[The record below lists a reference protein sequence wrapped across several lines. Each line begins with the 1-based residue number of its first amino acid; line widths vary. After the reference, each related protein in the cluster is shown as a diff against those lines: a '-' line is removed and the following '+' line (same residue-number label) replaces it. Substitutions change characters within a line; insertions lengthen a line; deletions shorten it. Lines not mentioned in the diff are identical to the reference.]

1 MKLLRTAQNRIERFF
16 SSATQNESVLRSST
30 RWASSITWGL
40 IATTGLSISW
50 LALAKTEEIVVT
62 QGTLV
67 PIGSVQDI
75 QMPLGGVINEILVE
89 DGEQVKENQI
99 LIKLDTEATSE
110 RQLSINK
117 NLKLKQ
123 KQLELKKTELSQF
136 IKLYNDKTETLN
148 KRVDFEKKILERFKS
163 LSDVGAVAELQYL
176 SHENSLRELEV
187 KLRESIIDVLRQ
199 EAILGQDIQMRTT
212 QIANL
217 LSERTDM
224 EVTLRY
230 QVLRSPVD
238 GVVFDLQPKGRGYTG
253 KQNETLLKIVPI
265 DALEAKVEIPSSNI
279 GFVRNGMDAD
289 LSIDSFPATDFGV
302 LQGEISKISS
312 DALPPEPAKQKPEY
326 RYPATITLKNQSLN
340 LKNGNTLPL
349 QPGMSL
355 TANIKL
361 RKVTYLQL
369 LLGSFKDKADSL
381 RRIGD

>member
-148 KRVDFEKKILERFKS
+148 KRVDFEKKILERF
-163 LSDVGAVAELQYL
+163 
-176 SHENSLRELEV
+176 
-187 KLRESIIDVLRQ
+187 I
-199 EAILGQDIQMRTT
+199 
-212 QIANL
+212 
-217 LSERTDM
+217 
-224 EVTLRY
+224 
-230 QVLRSPVD
+230 
-238 GVVFDLQPKGRGYTG
+238 F
-253 KQNETLLKIVPI
+253 
-265 DALEAKVEIPSSNI
+265 AKVTN
-279 GFVRNGMDAD
+279 N
-289 LSIDSFPATDFGV
+289 
-302 LQGEISKISS
+302 
-312 DALPPEPAKQKPEY
+312 
-326 RYPATITLKNQSLN
+326 
-340 LKNGNTLPL
+340 
-349 QPGMSL
+349 
-355 TANIKL
+355 
-361 RKVTYLQL
+361 RKFL
-369 LLGSFKDKADSL
+369 
-381 RRIGD
+381 